1 MYLKNLQVNDF
12 RNIENVVLKPDPGFN
27 VLWGDNA
34 QGKTNFLEA
43 IYLLGNLRSFRGS
56 RTEELIRHHAAS
68 GRIVGEVINRKVQR
82 KIELSLSEGG
92 KAARIDGKETR
103 KAGLFMEQLR
113 PVLFSP
119 EEVNLVK
126 GYPAGRRSLLD
137 RAVFQSD
144 PAYLERAQEYDR
156 CLRQRNRLLRDGR
169 TEQEIA
175 PWTEQLIVAG
185 ARVRFDR
192 QQYLA
197 RLLPL
202 LQEAYR
208 SIASGREEA
217 ALLYPVESG
226 SEEDLRR
233 RLAGELHRC
242 RERERLLRQTLAGPH
257 RDDPFFIVDGRPAR
271 LFGSQGQ
278 QRSCMLAF
286 KTAQIMDLESRTGE
300 PPVLLLDDMTS
311 ELDRRR
317 QEFFF
322 RFLQERRGQVFIT
335 TTDIMPLMKEGIS
348 NGRFFRVDQGN
359 IQEDCRE

>member
-1 MYLKNLQVNDF
+1 MYLKYLQVSDF
-12 RNIENVVLKPDPGFN
+12 RNIEKVALNPDPGFN
-27 VLWGDNA
+27 ILWGDNA

-56 RTEELIRHHAAS
+56 RNEELIRQGETS
-68 GRIVGEVINRKVQR
+68 GRVVGEVINQRVQR
-82 KIELSLSEGG
+82 KIELSLGEGG
-92 KAARIDGKETR
+92 KSARIDGKETR
-103 KAGLFMEQLR
+103 QAGLFMEQLR

-137 RAVFQSD
+137 RAVFQSE
-144 PAYLERAQEYDR
+144 PAFLERAQDYDR

-185 ARVRFDR
+185 ARVRLDR
-192 QQYLA
+192 RRYLT

-202 LQEAYR
+202 LEEAYR

-217 ALLYPVESG
+217 VLCYPIDNEG
-226 SEEDLRR
+226 EEELRR
-233 RLAGELHRC
+233 QLEIELHRC

-257 RDDPFFIVDGRPAR
+257 RDDPHFLVDGRPAR
-271 LFGSQGQ
+271 QFASQGQ

-286 KTAQIMDLESRTGE
+286 KTAQIMDLEQRTGE

-317 QEFFF
+317 QEYFF

-335 TTDIMPLMKEGIS
+335 TTDIEPLRKEGIA
-348 NGRFFRVDQGN
+348 NARFFRVEHGN
-359 IQEDCRE
+359 IHEDRRE